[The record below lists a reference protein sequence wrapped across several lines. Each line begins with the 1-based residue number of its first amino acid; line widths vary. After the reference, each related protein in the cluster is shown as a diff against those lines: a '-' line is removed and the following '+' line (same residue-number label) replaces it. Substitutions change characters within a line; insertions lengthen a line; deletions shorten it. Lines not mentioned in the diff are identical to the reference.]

1 VGLRVLL
8 ISASVAVLV
17 FVGACATLPAIGAGA
32 LLHPAKTRARI
43 AAPAVCR
50 DETFAGAGVSLKGWR
65 CATSVRRRGTIV
77 WLHGVAD
84 NHGSAAGLVD
94 RFLPR
99 GFDLVAYDSRAHG
112 ESGGEAC
119 TYGFYEKQDLARVI
133 DTLSG
138 GPIVL
143 IGDSLGGAVALQEA
157 ADDPRITVVV
167 AAETFSDLRTVATER
182 APRLFTAGTLRRAFE
197 RAARDGHF
205 DIDAVSP
212 ARAAAGIHVPV
223 LLIHGDADVDTPP
236 DHSRRI
242 YAALAGPKRLIL
254 VPGGTHNSSLRPDV
268 WREIDRW
275 IDAGVPTPPPA
286 SPSARAG

>member
-1 VGLRVLL
+1 M
-8 ISASVAVLV
+8 
-17 FVGACATLPAIGAGA
+17 LPGVGAGA
-32 LLHPAKTRARI
+32 LLHPGKTRNRLATP
-43 AAPAVCR
+43 AACR
-50 DETFAGAGVSLKGWR
+50 DETFAGAGVMLRGWR
-65 CATSVRRRGTIV
+65 CTATAARRGTIV

-94 RFLPR
+94 RFVPR

-112 ESGGEAC
+112 ESEGEAC

-133 DTLSG
+133 DTIG
-138 GPIVL
+138 PGPIVL

-157 ADDPRITVVV
+157 AQDPRVTALVS
-167 AAETFSDLRTVATER
+167 AETFSDLRTVATER
-182 APRLFTAGTLRRAFE
+182 APRIFTAGVRRRAFQ
-197 RAARDGHF
+197 RAAEQGHF

-212 ARAAAGIHVPV
+212 VRAAASIRVPV
-223 LLIHGDADVDTPP
+223 LLVHGDADVDTPP

-242 YAALAGPKRLIL
+242 FAALGGPKRLIL

-275 IDAGVPTPPPA
+275 IDEVVATPPP
-286 SPSARAG
+286 STPSARAG

>member
-1 VGLRVLL
+1 MLGTF
-8 ISASVAVLV
+8 AA
-17 FVGACATLPAIGAGA
+17 FCALTAFGYAQLPSIGAGA
-32 LLHPAKTRARI
+32 LLHPSKSRVRMATPTA
-43 AAPAVCR
+43 CR
-50 DETFAGAGVSLKGWR
+50 DETFAGAGVTLKGWR
-65 CATSVRRRGTIV
+65 CRTPAPRRGTIV

-112 ESGGEAC
+112 TSGGEAC

-133 DTLSG
+133 DTFDPS
-138 GPIVL
+138 PVVL

-157 ADDPRITVVV
+157 AQDARITVVV

-182 APRLFTAGTLRRAFE
+182 APRLFTAGVLQRAFHK
-197 RAARDGHF
+197 AAEDGRF

-212 ARAAAGIHVPV
+212 ARAAAAIRIPV
-223 LLIHGDADVDTPP
+223 LLIHGDADNDTPA

-242 YAALAGPKRLIL
+242 FAALNGPKRLIL

-268 WREIDRW
+268 WREIEAW
-275 IDAGVPTPPPA
+275 IDGVTGVA
-286 SPSARAG
+286 LDSIVGKGR

>member
-8 ISASVAVLV
+8 ISVSVAAVL
-17 FVGACATLPAIGAGA
+17 FIGACATLPGIGAGA
-32 LLHPAKTRARI
+32 LLHPAKNRNRLATP
-43 AAPAVCR
+43 AACR
-50 DETFAGAGVSLKGWR
+50 DEIFTGAGVMLRGWR
-65 CATSVRRRGTIV
+65 CTTTARRRGTIV

-94 RFLPR
+94 RFVPR

-112 ESGGEAC
+112 YSGGEVC
-119 TYGFYEKQDLARVI
+119 TYGFYEKDDLARVV
-133 DTLSG
+133 DTIEP

-157 ADDPRITVVV
+157 AQDPRITAVV
-167 AAETFSDLRTVATER
+167 AAETFSDLRSVATER
-182 APRLFTAGTLRRAFE
+182 APRVFTPGVIRRAFQ
-197 RAARDGHF
+197 RAAKEGHF

-212 ARAAAGIHVPV
+212 VRAAAGIHVPV
-223 LLIHGDADVDTPP
+223 LLIHGDADVDTRP

-242 YAALAGPKRLIL
+242 FAALTGPKRLIL

-268 WREIDRW
+268 WREIDQW
-275 IDAGVPTPPPA
+275 IDGVVSTPRPA
-286 SPSARAG
+286 TPSARAG